1 MEFIWDDCVVHNGVL
16 YMCIQFLYSL
26 SIKPTLSACVWRW
39 SCARYTWADDLD
51 VGGAGES

>member
-51 VGGAGES
+51 V